1 MLYLKLCVARDST
14 IAEQLADEGYGKLLQ
29 HYTMATDASDSSI
42 YEEFTHNGDTVQA
55 DIVAVL
61 GDRAY
66 VRTAQIVLRDNGS
79 AWVDAELEE
88 EIFC

>member
-14 IAEQLADEGYGKLLQ
+14 IAQQLADEGYSTLLQ

-42 YEEFTHNGDTVQA
+42 YEEFTHKGDTVQA

-66 VRTAQIVLRDNGS
+66 TRQAQIVLRDNGS
-79 AWVDAELEE
+79 VWVDAEQEE
-88 EIFC
+88 ELFC